1 MKRMSKVISLVLALS
16 LLFSVTAFAEP
27 GFTFTE
33 DELQKTRLE
42 WEDIQADNSVITLS
56 VGENFNDISFSW
68 LSDFF
73 DAKPM
78 LKISKNSDM
87 KDSENI
93 SVESKSTV
101 LLRRSNKA
109 YAKGLEENETYW
121 YSYTENG
128 AWSEPESFKI
138 GSKDNFSFIFVS
150 DSQIG
155 RSGDPKDKNVLIN
168 DTCGWQRTVRMASER
183 KPDASFILSAGDQ
196 TEHGYSLTQYKA
208 FLSPKELR
216 SYPLVN
222 VIGNHDF
229 YFPCYT
235 YYSANPN
242 QIKEKLASP
251 AGNGFYFCRGDALFI
266 ILNSNDMYV
275 PDAAKL
281 IKSAIDAYPK
291 AKWRIAALHL
301 SAYSAYQSD
310 GKFALERSV
319 FAPLFDTYSI
329 DLVLSGN
336 DHMYSCSY
344 PVRSGKVGEGTTYLQ
359 ASSASGSNFGTP
371 KQEQSRYSRFV
382 FREKTATYSLLDV
395 TGKSIDVK
403 TYTTDGDREI
413 DSFTLNKESESTEP
427 AERIVIYAVSFIKTL
442 ISMFK

>member
-1 MKRMSKVISLVLALS
+1 MKRISKVVSLVLVLAI
-16 LLFSVTAFAEP
+16 LFSVAAFAEA
-27 GFTFTE
+27 GFTFTD
-33 DELQKTRLE
+33 DELEKTRIE
-42 WEDIQADNSVITLS
+42 WEQIQSDDSIITLS
-56 VGENFNDISFSW
+56 VGENFSDVSFAW

-73 DAKPM
+73 DVKPM
-78 LKISKNSDM
+78 LKISKSSDM
-87 KDSENI
+87 KNSQSIE
-93 SVESKSTV
+93 VESKATV

-109 YAKGLEENETYW
+109 YAKGLDEGETYW

-138 GSKDNFSFIFVS
+138 QNKDNFSFVFVS

-155 RSGDPKDKNVLIN
+155 RSGDPKDESVLIN
-168 DTCGWQRTVRMASER
+168 DTCGWQRTVHMAIER
-183 KPDASFILSAGDQ
+183 EPNASFILSAGDQ

-208 FLSPKELR
+208 FLSPDELR
-216 SYPLVN
+216 SYPMVN
-222 VIGNHDF
+222 IIGNHDF
-229 YFPCYT
+229 YFPCYS

-266 ILNSNDMYV
+266 IINSNDMYA

-281 IKSAIDAYPK
+281 LKSAAEAYPN

-310 GKFALERSV
+310 GEFVLERSV

-344 PVRSGKVGEGTTYLQ
+344 PVKSGSVGEGTTYLQ

-371 KQEQSRYSRFV
+371 KPEQSKYSRFV
-382 FREKTATYSLLDV
+382 FREKSATYTLLDV
-395 TGKSIDVK
+395 KSESIDVK
-403 TYTTDGDREI
+403 TYTTDGNREI
-413 DSFTLNKESESTEP
+413 DSFTLTENS
-427 AERIVIYAVSFIKTL
+427 AKYDGSQRVVIYALSLLKTL
-442 ISMFK
+442 ISIFK